1 MTSKTKKITR
11 IGVVAALYA
20 TLTLVLGSIS

>member
-11 IGVVAALYA
+11 IGVVAALYS
-20 TLTLVLGSIS
+20 TITLVLGSIS